1 VPKIQVILDIECF
14 PNYFLCSLKRL
25 DTGAILEFEMRDDSK
40 LDCENLKRI
49 LTSDKYE
56 FVTFN
61 GNGYDLPML
70 SYALN
75 DVSPKSLK
83 RASDAIIVDNLRAW
97 DFPKRFNCVEL
108 KIDHIDLMEVAK
120 GDCSLKLY
128 AGRLH
133 AKKMQDLPY
142 DPDVSLTNEQMDEVK
157 RYCRNDLENTELLLK
172 AHVKQIDERRLMS
185 KQYGADLRS
194 KSDAQ
199 IAEAVIKSEVEKL
212 TGQRIKKGRLDYKE
226 FYYQKPDYVV
236 FASEQ
241 LNNALQIL
249 KDNPFTINDK
259 GVTVM
264 PTALAELQIV
274 IGETTYQMGMGGLHS
289 TEKERALFSNEINGL
304 LVDADV
310 GSMYPSLMLNN
321 GLTPPFV
328 GDEFMTVFRGIR
340 DKRVAA
346 KRAGDKTVADL
357 LKIVLNGTYGK
368 LGSQYSIFYAPKM
381 MVQVTLTGQ
390 LSILMLVHRLESL
403 GISVVSANTD
413 GIVSLVKPHQTEAYY
428 DTMKRWEKRT
438 GLEME
443 FTEYAALYNRD
454 VNSYIA
460 LKPDGKFKTK
470 GFFNYAGIDKNPQ
483 NEICLDA
490 LLAYLKDGVPFE
502 QTVHNCTDIRK
513 FVSVI
518 RVTGGAQKD
527 GEYLGKVVRFYY
539 AMGVSGTIRRVQNGN
554 TVPRSTGAKPLME
567 LPDAFPTDI
576 NYSWYLRE
584 CEELLYDVGV
594 KPRPVPVKLPRK
606 NSKEWK
612 QMFADGLVVEHEG
625 AFVHVSDVR

>member
-1 VPKIQVILDIECF
+1 MPKIQVILDIECF

-61 GNGYDLPML
+61 GNGYALPML
-70 SYALN
+70 SCALN

-157 RYCRNDLENTELLLK
+157 LYCRNDLENTELLLK

-249 KDNPFTINDK
+249 KDNPFTINEK

-289 TEKERALFSNEINGL
+289 TEKERALHAENSLIIKDF
-304 LVDADV
+304 DV
-310 GSMYPSLMLNN
+310 ASYYPSLMINN

-328 GDEFMTVFRGIR
+328 GEHFMTVFRGLR
-340 DKRVAA
+340 DERLRA
-346 KRAGDKTVADL
+346 KYRMADL
-357 LKIVLNGTYGK
+357 VKQMEEIENK
-368 LGSQYSIFYAPKM
+368 LTELSESGNVGLS
-381 MVQVTLTGQ
+381 LTQG
-390 LSILMLVHRLESL
+390 E
-403 GISVVSANTD
+403 N
-413 GIVSLVKPHQTEAYY
+413 
-428 DTMKRWEKRT
+428 
-438 GLEME
+438 
-443 FTEYAALYNRD
+443 
-454 VNSYIA
+454 
-460 LKPDGKFKTK
+460 
-470 GFFNYAGIDKNPQ
+470 
-483 NEICLDA
+483 
-490 LLAYLKDGVPFE
+490 
-502 QTVHNCTDIRK
+502 
-513 FVSVI
+513 
-518 RVTGGAQKD
+518 D
-527 GEYLGKVVRFYY
+527 GEYL
-539 AMGVSGTIRRVQNGN
+539 SQTNGA
-554 TVPRSTGAKPLME
+554 G
-567 LPDAFPTDI
+567 
-576 NYSWYLRE
+576 
-584 CEELLYDVGV
+584 
-594 KPRPVPVKLPRK
+594 
-606 NSKEWK
+606 
-612 QMFADGLVVEHEG
+612 
-625 AFVHVSDVR
+625 